1 MTKAFLLNLNKKA
14 LFFLYCL
21 FAITYEKRLPKLV
34 RQPLFVWFQLFYYN
48 KGFLFYVVFIVIS
61 IAIRLV
67 LSEMKD
73 WEYI

>member
-1 MTKAFLLNLNKKA
+1 MEKTVKPTLWDIILTITCIVYRDCLNL
-14 LFFLYCL
+14 
-21 FAITYEKRLPKLV
+21 LV